1 MDVRNPFRS
10 SAVGVGFLVE
20 LEQAPSARVITD
32 ERGYWVWVNGE
43 AAALFGRPREEL
55 VGKTG
60 AELLPG
66 WPQGSIPVNLSTLCP
81 CPDGTIKPLTV
92 SYVPSDLAPR
102 YRLFAVSES
111 PPRSTSEIY
120 YHTLF
125 NLLPVGVTIA
135 DREGNLIAANPAS
148 AEILGVSVAEHCQRR
163 IESSVW
169 RVLRPDGTPM
179 PPEEYGCTHTLRTHR
194 PYIGQIKQV
203 IRPDGSRRW
212 LSVNSAPLPLENG
225 AVMITYTD
233 ITEQTEAQNALQKV
247 QRQLHNIA
255 QVSPAVIYSVIES
268 PDGSIQYE
276 YLSPIFAEIHEISV
290 AAAYENPR
298 LVWEQCHPEDRQ
310 GYQDAVA
317 AAIQNRRPFQHTWRI
332 ITPSGKVKWLRGHS
346 CPEYLDNGDVRWSGM
361 VLDITEQKELER
373 DLQRKVAQGKIL
385 TKVVQTIRSSLDLDQ
400 IFMIAATTISQQFQM
415 RVAIVQ
421 FLPEKACWQYK
432 IECSATG
439 ELNFTATEIPDL
451 DNPFAQALKN
461 GQIVEV
467 NDTQAITDPVNQ
479 KVAQQFPGA
488 WLLVPI
494 RVNQAIW
501 GSLSFHRSAE
511 CSPWQSDEVNLAR
524 RVSEQL
530 GIAIE
535 QAKIYRQLQL
545 SQQQLRLILDNT
557 PAAIV
562 QWRLLPNYQME
573 YEYISPQN
581 ERIFGYAAS
590 DLMRD
595 SSCWENHTLPEDW
608 TNIVLPALDAIYAGM
623 DKISI
628 YYRAN
633 HPQSGIIWVH
643 ETIAVQSRT
652 EPHSISLISVVM
664 DVTDLKYAQTQVE
677 ELTHLNQLKDD
688 FVSTVSHELRTPL
701 TNIQMATKM
710 LELALKRKGYLT
722 DDPECQLSKY
732 FAILKDQTQREI
744 NLVND
749 LLDLARLESGG
760 RCPTCIPINL
770 RAFLPPLL
778 AGFRERAAQ
787 QQQILSLE
795 LPEYLPPV
803 FGYVP
808 YLERMITE
816 LLGNACKYTPASEK
830 IILSAESAGEQV
842 YIRVTNTGVEIPPD
856 EQPRIFEKFYR
867 IRRLDR
873 WQHGGT
879 GLGLALVKE
888 LVERMGGRITLTSEA
903 GQTRFSLALRRG

>member
-1 MDVRNPFRS
+1 MVQS
-10 SAVGVGFLVE
+10 VGIGGDFLAE
-20 LEQAPSARVITD
+20 LEQALGARVITD
-32 ERGYWVWVNGE
+32 ERGYWVWVNRK
-43 AAALFGRPREEL
+43 AAELFRCSRQEL
-55 VGKTG
+55 VGRAG
-60 AELLPG
+60 ADLLPG
-66 WPQGSIPVNLSTLCP
+66 WPQDGVPVNLATLCP
-81 CPDGTIKPLTV
+81 YPDGSIKFLTV

-111 PPRSTSEIY
+111 PPHISEIY
-120 YHTLF
+120 YRTLF
-125 NLLPVGVTIA
+125 NLLPVGVSVI

-148 AEILGVSVAEHCQRR
+148 AEILGVSVTEHCQSR
-163 IESSVW
+163 IDSPLW

-179 PPEEYGCTHTLRTHR
+179 PPEEYGSTQTLHTRR

-212 LSVNSAPLPLENG
+212 LSVNSAPSPLENG
-225 AVMITYTD
+225 AVMVTYTD

-247 QRQLHNIA
+247 QKQIHNIA

-268 PDGSIQYE
+268 ADGPSRYE
-276 YLSPIFAEIHEISV
+276 YLSPAFERIHEISV
-290 AAAYENPR
+290 TAAYENPR
-298 LVWEQCHPEDRQ
+298 LVYEQCHPQDRQ

-317 AAIQNRRPFQHTWRI
+317 VALRERRPFEHTWRI
-332 ITPSGKVKWLRGHS
+332 ITPSGKVKWLRGHA
-346 CPEYLDNGDVRWSGM
+346 CPEYLDNGDVRWSGV
-361 VLDITEQKELER
+361 VLDITEQKALEQN
-373 DLQRKVAQGKIL
+373 LERKVAKGKIL
-385 TKVVQTIRSSLDLDQ
+385 ETVVRAIRSSLDLDEV
-400 IFMIAATTISQQFQM
+400 FTIAATTISQEFQM
-415 RVAIVQ
+415 TVAIVQ

-461 GQIVEV
+461 GQVVEV
-467 NDTQAITDPVNQ
+467 NDTQTLTDPINQ
-479 KVAQQFPGA
+479 KIAQQFPGA

-494 RVNQAIW
+494 RVHQAVW
-501 GSLSFHRSAE
+501 GSLSFRRSAE
-511 CSPWQSDEVNLAR
+511 CSPWQFDEVNLAR

-535 QAKIYRQLQL
+535 QAQVYRQLQL
-545 SQQQLRLILDNT
+545 SKQQLRLILENT

-562 QWRLLPNYQME
+562 QWRLLPNYQMK

-581 ERIFGYAAS
+581 ERIFGYTAS
-590 DLMRD
+590 DLMKG
-595 SSCWENHTLPEDW
+595 SSCWENHALPEDW
-608 TNIVLPALDAIYAGM
+608 TNIVLPALDAIYAGT

-628 YYRAN
+628 YYRSN
-633 HPQSGIIWVH
+633 HPKAGIIWVH
-643 ETIAVQSRT
+643 EIIAVQSRT
-652 EPHSISLISVVM
+652 NPQAISVISVVV

-701 TNIQMATKM
+701 ANIQMATKM
-710 LELALKRKGYLT
+710 LELTLKRQGLLT
-722 DDPECQLSKY
+722 DDPESQLSRY
-732 FAILKDQTQREI
+732 FAILKNQTQREV

-760 RCPTCIPINL
+760 RCPTCIPMNL
-770 RAFLPPLL
+770 RALLPPLL
-778 AGFRERAAQ
+778 EGFRERAAQ
-787 QQQILSLE
+787 QQQILSWQ
-795 LPEYLPPV
+795 LPEHLPPV

-816 LLGNACKYTPASEK
+816 LLGNACKYTPAGEK
-830 IILSAESAGEQV
+830 IILSAESEGEQV
-842 YIRVTNTGVEIPPD
+842 YIRVTNTGVEIPPE

-867 IRRLDR
+867 IRQLDR

-888 LVERMGGRITLTSEA
+888 LVERMGGRITLTSGA
-903 GQTRFSLALRRG
+903 GQTCFSLALRRG